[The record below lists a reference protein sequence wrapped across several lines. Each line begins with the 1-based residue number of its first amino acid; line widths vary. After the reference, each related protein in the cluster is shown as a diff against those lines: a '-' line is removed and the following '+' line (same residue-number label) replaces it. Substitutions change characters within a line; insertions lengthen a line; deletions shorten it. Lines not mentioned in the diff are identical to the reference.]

1 MTRHSHDQLKTVSED
16 ADRRSPGF
24 RLLYN
29 PTPQLGKEHSELA
42 FVVER
47 PRSAYRF
54 DIWTRAGAR
63 SQGDA
68 VSLETWQ
75 AVFEP
80 QSQPVDVP
88 AWLEQ
93 HVRAAWA
100 GGDGTDAEVQI
111 ALERAVR
118 RLQEQQ
124 QSPAAVAGEG
134 VA

>member
-29 PTPQLGKEHSELA
+29 PTPQLGKEHAELA

-54 DIWTRAGAR
+54 DIWTRAGCR
-63 SQGDA
+63 SGDDA

-75 AVFEP
+75 SVFEE

-88 AWLEQ
+88 AWLESM
-93 HVRAAWA
+93 VREAWA
-100 GGDGTDAEVQI
+100 GGDGIDAEVCL
-111 ALERAVR
+111 ALENGVR
-118 RLQEQQ
+118 RLQEQ

-134 VA
+134 MA